1 MAPALSFAALVP
13 RVNATKLATV
23 PGASFSNN
31 CAVIVPIDVLMIQY
45 SPGGRSGVG
54 SSFFAGAGA
63 AFLAGAVVAVRVHA
77 PAVTNKRIVSRFLR
91 FCLTPPSFL
100 NQA

>member
-13 RVNATKLATV
+13 RVSATKLATV

-31 CAVIVPIDVLMIQY
+31 CAVMVPIDVLMIQY

-54 SSFFAGAGA
+54 SAFFAGAGA
-63 AFLAGAVVAVRVHA
+63 AFLAAGAVGAVWANA
-77 PAVTNKRIVSRFLR
+77 PAVINKRIDSRFI
-91 FCLTPPSFL
+91 
-100 NQA
+100 